1 MKNENN
7 AGYVEFMISR
17 SPKKIHDTM
26 IQLNKPAKDLFRKVG
41 VRQEIFQLSDIKD
54 KEAENMGVTNVAKSG
69 TARDDKEVWLELQF
83 YEDSKLLMVT
93 DDKGNKVLG
102 GEEFYGD

>member
-1 MKNENN
+1 M
-7 AGYVEFMISR
+7 
-17 SPKKIHDTM
+17 
-26 IQLNKPAKDLFRKVG
+26 FRKVG

-69 TARDDKEVWLELQF
+69 TARDEEELWLELQF